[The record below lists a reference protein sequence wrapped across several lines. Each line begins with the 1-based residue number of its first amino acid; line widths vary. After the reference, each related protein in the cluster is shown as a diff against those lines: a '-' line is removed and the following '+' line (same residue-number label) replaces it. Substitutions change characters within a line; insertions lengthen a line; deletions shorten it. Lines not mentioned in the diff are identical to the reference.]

1 LRAATAVCA
10 AARLILVT
18 AMGVRLPIS
27 NDRYYYTHRIA
38 AAVKRGIEG
47 GTT

>member
-1 LRAATAVCA
+1 
-10 AARLILVT
+10 
-18 AMGVRLPIS
+18 MGVRLPIG

-47 GTT
+47 VTT